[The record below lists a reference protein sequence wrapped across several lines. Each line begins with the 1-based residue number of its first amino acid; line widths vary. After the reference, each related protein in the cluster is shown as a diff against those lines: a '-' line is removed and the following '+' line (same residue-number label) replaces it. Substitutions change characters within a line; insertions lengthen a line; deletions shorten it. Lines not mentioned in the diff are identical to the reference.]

1 VDRVEPWQWF
11 RYLVGV
17 LELAGAIRLVIPVLA
32 GLAALGLTALFIGA
46 TYTQLFVLDAPAYS
60 LTPARRQGAGGP
72 PAGVRPADHGPV
84 VHCGRPALHRAV
96 GAGGS
101 GAWALP
107 GQVAGAEHGDLEY
120 ALPCRDWQRC
130 HPDDV
135 KL

>member
-1 VDRVEPWQWF
+1 VVPVPGR
-11 RYLVGV
+11 G
-17 LELAGAIRLVIPVLA
+17 LELAGAIGLVIPVLA
-32 GLAALGLTALFIGA
+32 GLAALGLTALLIGA
-46 TYTQLFVLDAPAYS
+46 TYTQLVVLDAPAYS
-60 LTPARRQGAGGP
+60 LTPPTRRRGAGGP
-72 PAGVRPADHGPV
+72 AAGVRPADHGPV

-96 GAGGS
+96 GGQRLRPMT
-101 GAWALP
+101 LP